1 MRKEERREGS
11 KFKEKRK
18 MEKGKGRGDR
28 GDLKRKGERGE
39 EDKGLKE
46 RKKGERG

>member
-1 MRKEERREGS
+1 
-11 KFKEKRK
+11 

-46 RKKGERG
+46 RKKGERGRKEEVPLNS